1 MIIIEPS
8 VRLIYPNPET
18 AKEQMQHI
26 EYCARNCYDSQN
38 KMSEDPSEFIQ
49 RLIRR
54 EHESPL
60 EFISVTFE
68 IWASRAVM
76 AELTRHRLA
85 SFCIRS
91 QRYVNEGKNGEVTFI
106 DPGFDDPEL
115 KKKWKM
121 ACQIAEEAYCQMIEA
136 GATAEQARTVLPNS
150 AATKIEM
157 CANLREW
164 RHILS
169 LRNSKR
175 AYPEMQFIAKLI
187 QYRLAVLYPC
197 VFGE

>member
-1 MIIIEPS
+1 MKIIAPS
-8 VRLIYPNPET
+8 VRMLYPNPET
-18 AKEQMQHI
+18 AKEQLQHI
-26 EYCARNCYDSQN
+26 EYCARNCYDSQD
-38 KMSEDPSEFIQ
+38 KAGEDPSDFIR
-49 RLIRR
+49 RLIKRG
-54 EHESPL
+54 HESPL
-60 EFISVTFE
+60 EFASVTFE

-91 QRYVNEGKNGEVTFI
+91 QRYVNEGKNGGVTFI
-106 DPGFDDPEL
+106 DPGFSDPEL
-115 KKKWKM
+115 TKMWKI

-150 AATKIEM
+150 TATKIEM

-175 AYPEMQFIAKLI
+175 AYPEMQYIAEQI
-187 QYRLAVLYPC
+187 QNILARIYPC

>member
-8 VRLIYPNPET
+8 VRLLFPDPEI
-18 AKEQMQHI
+18 AKEQTRI
-26 EYCARNCYDSQN
+26 IDYCARNCYDSQN
-38 KMSEDPSEFIQ
+38 KMGEDHSEFIQ

-54 EHESPL
+54 DHGTPL
-60 EFISVTFE
+60 EFASVIFE

-76 AELTRHRLA
+76 AELTRHRLS

-106 DPGFDDPEL
+106 NPNFDDPEL
-115 KKKWKM
+115 MKKWKM

-150 AATKIEM
+150 TATKIEM

-164 RHILS
+164 RYILS

-175 AYPEMQFIAKLI
+175 AYPEMQYIAKEI
-187 QYRLAVLYPC
+187 HDRLAILYPC
-197 VFGE
+197 VLGE